1 MGPTW
6 EAGLILTLADKTG
19 WTEDAILDLPMT
31 RALAYYHA
39 ALWAAGAWT
48 VRPGPAPTEQLFRLM
63 AFCENDLAEA
73 E

>member
-1 MGPTW
+1 
-6 EAGLILTLADKTG
+6 LADKTG
-19 WTEDAILDLPMT
+19 WTEDSILDLPMP

-48 VRPGPAPTEQLFRLM
+48 VRQGPAPTEQLSRLL
-63 AFCENDLAEA
+63 AFCENDLAQA